1 MKRAVRAGAAG
12 LFMLLVLAA
21 CGGQREPANM
31 ELVEIGGKSAIIWED
46 RTYYP
51 FCVVSKN
58 DRGEQLG
65 CLNGEQDHR
74 VSAYK
79 GYPPE
84 EWLVSWLT
92 VDGGAILYKEETVV
106 DIPDGLVPEYEERN
120 ICCTA

>member
-1 MKRAVRAGAAG
+1 MKKAICLVIGFLMFLG
-12 LFMLLVLAA
+12 LTA
-21 CGGQREPANM
+21 CGGQRELVDM

-65 CLNGEQDHR
+65 YLNGEPDNR

-79 GYPPE
+79 DYPPE

-92 VDGGAILYKEETVV
+92 VDGGAILYKEENAAE
-106 DIPDGLVPEYEERN
+106 IPDGLVPEYD
-120 ICCTA
+120 